1 MGILEIDLEKKM
13 MYPFFLSS
21 SHSIT
26 RTILDRIKTNK
37 HLGQDRDQ
45 NLVHKLQ
52 MLLSKKSESRYLVH
66 FKPDDST
73 FPPKKLPMTRKIKKS
88 NNL

>member
-1 MGILEIDLEKKM
+1 MGSLEIDFEKNDV
-13 MYPFFLSS
+13 PFFLSS

-52 MLLSKKSESRYLVH
+52 MLLSKKYKVFKDIQKITIYFSVASSLSILKYQISNFSEAL
-66 FKPDDST
+66 
-73 FPPKKLPMTRKIKKS
+73 
-88 NNL
+88 